1 MGSTKKMIRNAILFI
16 SLIILTF
23 TIILKNA
30 NLMDIVNALR
40 SVKMEYIII
49 AIVAMFLYFVC
60 DAINIGRTLKALNEK
75 SSFWRNLKYSLIG
88 FFYSCITP
96 AASGGQP
103 MQVYYMHKDNIKV
116 ANSTLTLL
124 INLTCMQVVTISLAI
139 ISLFFNYKYMNTA
152 LSWCFFIGIS
162 LNIIALTILL
172 ISIYS
177 RRLSRWCIKFAIK
190 IMKFFRIKNIEEKK
204 AKFEYEL
211 QRYQDS
217 AKYAR
222 QNRPLVIKTL
232 LTTYLQFILFFSV
245 SYWVYL
251 SFGLSGHNI
260 FEIVTMQS
268 ILFATVSGIPS
279 PGAVGVSEGGYI
291 ALFGNI
297 YAENFI
303 NTAMLIARG
312 VSFYLYVLISLV
324 IVMIYTIKDKKEEK
338 LNKKYLNEVNEYFA
352 ENEENIDM
360 E

>member
-1 MGSTKKMIRNAILFI
+1 M
-16 SLIILTF
+16 
-23 TIILKNA
+23 
-30 NLMDIVNALR
+30 
-40 SVKMEYIII
+40 
-49 AIVAMFLYFVC
+49 
-60 DAINIGRTLKALNEK
+60 
-75 SSFWRNLKYSLIG
+75 KYSLIG
-88 FFYSCITP
+88 FFFSSITP

-124 INLTCMQVVTISLAI
+124 LNLTCMQIVTISLAI
-139 ISLFFNYKYMNTA
+139 FSLFFNYQYMNTA
-152 LSWCFFIGIS
+152 LVWCFIIGIG
-162 LNIIALTILL
+162 LNISALALLL

-177 RRLSRWCIKFAIK
+177 RRLSKWFIKITIK
-190 IMKFFRIKNIEEKK
+190 IMKFFKAKNIEEKK
-204 AKFEYEL
+204 EKFESEL

-222 QNRPLVIKTL
+222 RNRPLVIKTL
-232 LTTYLQFILFFSV
+232 LTTYIQFICYYSV

-251 SFGLSGHNI
+251 SFGFNQHNI
-260 FEIVTMQS
+260 FELITMQS

-297 YAENFI
+297 YAENMI

-312 VSFYLYVLISLV
+312 VSFYLYVFISLI

-338 LNKKYLNEVNEYFA
+338 INN
-352 ENEENIDM
+352 NIDNL
-360 E
+360 EFVPEKLNDNNIE